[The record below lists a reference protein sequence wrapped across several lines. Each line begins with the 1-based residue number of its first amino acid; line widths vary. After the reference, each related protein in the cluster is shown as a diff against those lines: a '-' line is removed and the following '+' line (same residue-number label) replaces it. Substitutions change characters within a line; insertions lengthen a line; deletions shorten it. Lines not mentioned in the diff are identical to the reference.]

1 MGGGTNGNANQGCAV
16 AHQEGAFALE
26 KGALGRKE
34 SIRIAKKT
42 TLRAAS
48 AEPPVISKR
57 KIRAI
62 IRQKFDRPVKWDA
75 PIGDYIKGGRP
86 AVRAF
91 FATLN
96 RAFKAYGLNLKPG
109 DLADVEFVEDLVT
122 VVAGWFTRHGYQ
134 VTE

>member
-34 SIRIAKKT
+34 GIRTRKENHITCSERGTA
-42 TLRAAS
+42 RNQQAEDRSDHS
-48 AEPPVISKR
+48 AE
-57 KIRAI
+57 IRSVREMGRA
-62 IRQKFDRPVKWDA
+62 DRRLHQR
-75 PIGDYIKGGRP
+75 GRP

-91 FATLN
+91 FAALN

-109 DLADVEFVEDLVT
+109 DLADVESVEDLVT

>member
-1 MGGGTNGNANQGCAV
+1 MATRTRAAPSRTKK
-16 AHQEGAFALE
+16 APSRSKKAPSGAKKAS
-26 KGALGRKE
+26 GR
-34 SIRIAKKT
+34 AKKT